1 MIKRYIQILVLLLSF
16 NLPSQELVLS
26 FKNEDLSRRTSKDSY
41 TLTNTK
47 SNDLALIIV
56 ERKII
61 AAYLFNSEFKEVQKF
76 ETSNIKSKYNE
87 VLGYRVGSNTYHV
100 LYTNNNYSKFA
111 ILHLDFNSKTSYSTE
126 IDLNLN
132 KGEVFLD
139 AINYHNELYV
149 LSGDNASTLTLRQ
162 LNPNNTFGVIKT
174 FVLEEISEDTSLIS
188 SKYAIGAFI
197 LSGYESRNITKIDP
211 RTPSS
216 IERASRTNKL
226 YQDKE
231 TLYLTFDI
239 NEDATIFYTLN
250 LEELDLKVKTYP
262 YPKPRI
268 NDSFKKFNSFIFEK
282 NIYQIASSKD
292 EMAFEIKDFDGHPI
306 NNYYLNRDMT
316 INFKNS
322 PIIQEGATAIPFIN
336 TRKFEQTSKYLRKIS
351 AGNLGINVHFSNEL
365 FYITLGGYQ
374 EINTGGISP
383 IVSTPA
389 MTSGGFIS
397 FNPTFH
403 NYNYYTATKSTFFNT
418 ILDSNFK
425 HVKGEIKENSFD
437 KITEYKKDKPY
448 LTAEDIF
455 YYNNELYFSAFNLK
469 ESEYN
474 LIKF

>member
-1 MIKRYIQILVLLLSF
+1 MTKRYIQILVLLLTL

-41 TLTNTK
+41 TLTNK
-47 SNDLALIIV
+47 KNNDLALIIM

-61 AAYLFNSEFKEVQKF
+61 AAYLFNSEFKEVQQF
-76 ETSNIKSKYNE
+76 ETLNIKSKYNE
-87 VLGYRVGSNTYHV
+87 VLGYRVDSNTYHV
-100 LYTNNNYSKFA
+100 LYTNNNHSKFA
-111 ILHLDFNSKTSYSTE
+111 ILQLDFNSKTSYSTE

-139 AINYHNELYV
+139 AINYNNELYI
-149 LSGDNASTLTLRQ
+149 LSGDNASTLTIRQ
-162 LNPNNTFGVIKT
+162 LDSNDSFNVIKT
-174 FVLEEISEDTSLIS
+174 FILEEISEDSSLIS
-188 SKYAIGAFI
+188 SKYAIGSFI

-216 IERASRTNKL
+216 IERASNSNKL

-231 TLYLTFDI
+231 MIYLTFDS
-239 NEDATIFYTLN
+239 NDDATIFYTIN
-250 LEELDLKVKTYP
+250 LDELDLKVKTYA
-262 YPKPRI
+262 YPKSRV
-268 NDSFKKFNSFIFEK
+268 NESFKKFNSYVFQK

-292 EMAFEIKDFDGHPI
+292 EMVFEIKDFDGNLI
-306 NNYYLNRDMT
+306 NDYYVNRDMT

-351 AGNLGINVHFSNEL
+351 AGNLGINVHFLNEL
-365 FYITLGGYQ
+365 YYITLGGYQ
-374 EINTGGISP
+374 EINTSGISP

-389 MTSGGFIS
+389 MTSAGFTS

-403 NYNYYTATKSTFFNT
+403 NYNFYTVTKSTFFNT
-418 ILDSNFK
+418 ILDLNFK

-437 KITEYKKDKPY
+437 KITKHKEDKPY

-455 YYNNELYFSAFNLK
+455 YYNNELYFGAFNLK